1 MQAGILHGSNWDM
14 PAFRWFE
21 KERDA
26 PMVSNHPQDAV
37 EIERRHSNGVG
48 LLHDRGA
55 SRANL
60 VSGDA
65 QYSLLTMSTVM
76 TRRDSRLGRDYQ
88 GYFANPYSITR
99 TIALVL
105 GEVATEIWQQRRQE
119 RHGIWPRVH
128 RGLFPYPLLRSFT
141 NVIQRDLGMA
151 ATIQDV
157 YAGRPIVYTMFLG
170 YDEVA
175 HHSGIERAE
184 TLRELAKID
193 RQLAR
198 LERAVRDAPRP
209 YEIVVLSDHGQT
221 QGATF
226 RQRYGVTLEQL
237 VSALAGSADV
247 AASKQG
253 EEGWGY
259 LSAAATEVAGSKG
272 ALAVGVRAATRD
284 RQEDGVVSLGAQRDE
299 TGKRQRPAAPPAE
312 KPRLVVMASG
322 CLGLVY
328 LSDEPGRVTLERL
341 EARYP
346 QLVAGLRDHP
356 GVGFVLVRS
365 EQLGPVALGRDGVH
379 VLEDG
384 ATEGVDPLAP
394 FGPNAARHVL
404 RTSGFPHCADI
415 VVNSTFWEETGEV
428 AAFEELVGSHG
439 GMGGTQAHPFVLH
452 PSRLQLPDEGVIGAE
467 HLHLVLRRWLAELG
481 HAAYAAPFVPAH
493 EPGLTAPDAVDEPD
507 PDPAQ

>member
-1 MQAGILHGSNWDM
+1 
-14 PAFRWFE
+14 
-21 KERDA
+21 
-26 PMVSNHPQDAV
+26 
-37 EIERRHSNGVG
+37 
-48 LLHDRGA
+48 
-55 SRANL
+55 
-60 VSGDA
+60 
-65 QYSLLTMSTVM
+65 
-76 TRRDSRLGRDYQ
+76 
-88 GYFANPYSITR
+88 
-99 TIALVL
+99 
-105 GEVATEIWQQRRQE
+105 
-119 RHGIWPRVH
+119 
-128 RGLFPYPLLRSFT
+128 
-141 NVIQRDLGMA
+141 
-151 ATIQDV
+151 
-157 YAGRPIVYTMFLG
+157 MFLG

-184 TLRELAKID
+184 TLRELAKVD

-209 YEIVVLSDHGQT
+209 YEIVVLADHGQT

-328 LSDEPGRVTLERL
+328 LTDEPGRVTLERL

-346 QLVAGLRDHP
+346 RLVAGLRDHP
-356 GVGFVLVRS
+356 GVGFVLVHS
-365 EQLGPVALGRDGVH
+365 EELGPVALGRDGVH

-384 ATEGVDPLAP
+384 AIEGVDPLAP

-452 PSRLQLPDEGVIGAE
+452 PSRLHLPDEGVIGAE
-467 HLHLVLRRWLAELG
+467 HLHLVLRGWLAELG
-481 HAAYAAPFVPAH
+481 HTAYAAPFVPAH
-493 EPGLTAPDAVDEPD
+493 EPGLTAQDAVDEPD